1 MVRPTGRSDDRA
13 AGPSAPKF
21 VACEV
26 APSVLALDLYNFILA
41 FLGYSPRRN
50 VEGGLKMQHGTF
62 RKFALVASMVT
73 LAALLGA
80 CKKQVA
86 APPPAPP
93 PAPAAKPTVTLNASP
108 ASINAGDTSTLSW
121 SSTDATDL
129 DIEPG
134 VGKVAPQGS
143 TPVTP
148 TETTNF
154 TITATGPGGSA
165 TASASVE
172 VAAAPPPPPSPAPA
186 AQPNISDLFDQNVKD
201 AFFDLDKSDLRDD
214 ARAALTADAEF
225 LRSYSDV
232 KVSIEGHCDER
243 GSEEYNLGLGQRR
256 ADAVKNYLVS
266 LGISADRMTTMSW
279 GKEHPFCT
287 DHNEDCW
294 QQNRRGHFVMVK

>member
-1 MVRPTGRSDDRA
+1 MH
-13 AGPSAPKF
+13 
-21 VACEV
+21 
-26 APSVLALDLYNFILA
+26 
-41 FLGYSPRRN
+41 
-50 VEGGLKMQHGTF
+50 HGTLRRF
-62 RKFALVASMVT
+62 SLFIGVVA
-73 LAALLGA
+73 LAASLGG

-86 APPPAPP
+86 ATPPAPA
-93 PAPAAKPTVTLNASP
+93 PAPPAAKPTITLSASP
-108 ASINAGDTSTLSW
+108 ASINAGDTSNLSW

-134 VGKVAPQGS
+134 VGKVAPQG
-143 TPVTP
+143 TTGVNP
-148 TETTNF
+148 TETTTY

-165 TASASVE
+165 TATASVE
-172 VAAAPPPPPSPAPA
+172 VTAATPPPAPAPA
-186 AQPNISDLFDQNVKD
+186 AQPNVGDLFDQNVKD
-201 AFFDLDKSDLRDD
+201 AFFDLDKADLRDD

-225 LRSYSDV
+225 LRSYPDV

-256 ADAVKNYLVS
+256 SDAVKNYLVS

-287 DHNEDCW
+287 EHDEDCW